1 MGYYIVYFVEYII
14 IKELC
19 NIIFFIIKLFIIKY
33 VFVINIVLGDVIL
46 FVLIGLKVY

>member
-19 NIIFFIIKLFIIKY
+19 NIIFFIIKLFKY